1 MIISK
6 EHIFKISKNIL
17 PFSDAG
23 STNFSLFQLLRL
35 SLFQISVGMAT
46 VMLAGTLNRVMI
58 VELLV
63 PASLVAIMIAIPVLI
78 APLRTFYGH
87 KSDTYKSFI
96 GWKRIPYMWF
106 GSLFQFGGLAIMPF
120 AIIILSGDQTV
131 GPSWAGEVLVAI
143 AFLFT
148 GIGMH
153 ITQTVGLALAADRA
167 TKENRPRV
175 VALLYFMFLFGMG
188 ISAVVI
194 GILLADFSK
203 LRLIQVVQGSAVLTL
218 ILNLVAVW
226 RQEQIIINQ
235 QKNDKSEKFFLSWKK
250 FISDRK
256 TNSLIWVVFW
266 GTLAF
271 SMQDVLLEPYGGQI
285 LGLSVSET
293 TNLTGV
299 WALGALLGLALAANN
314 SKKTVSSVSNAMTAL
329 LIGIVGFSAII
340 FSSPMQFPFLY
351 FLGTLFIGF
360 GTGLFSVS
368 LLIIAMALSS
378 KTNLGSGFILG
389 SWGAA
394 QAIGAGLGIAVG
406 GILRDLV
413 NKIALSGYLGST
425 FENNSI
431 GYIFVYHLEILFIF
445 ITLIVL
451 GMLSQEINKRK
462 IKDHDQ
468 KSFGFSIVQLYNF
481 L

>member
-63 PASLVAIMIAIPVLI
+63 PASLVAVMIAIPVLI

-120 AIIILSGDQTV
+120 AIIVLSGDQTV

-406 GILRDLV
+406 GILRDVV

-468 KSFGFSIVQLYNF
+468 KSFGLTEIPS
-481 L
+481 

>member
-406 GILRDLV
+406 GILRDVV

-451 GMLSQEINKRK
+451 GMLSQEIKKRK
-462 IKDHDQ
+462 IKDHAQ
-468 KSFGFSIVQLYNF
+468 KSFGLTEIPS
-481 L
+481 

>member
-6 EHIFKISKNIL
+6 EHIFKLSKNIL

-23 STNFSLFQLLRL
+23 SANFSLFQLLRL

-406 GILRDLV
+406 GILRDVV

-468 KSFGFSIVQLYNF
+468 KSFGLTEIPS
-481 L
+481 

>member
-23 STNFSLFQLLRL
+23 SANFSLFQLLRL

-63 PASLVAIMIAIPVLI
+63 PASLVAVMIAIPVLI

-406 GILRDLV
+406 GILRDVV

-462 IKDHDQ
+462 IKDHAQ
-468 KSFGFSIVQLYNF
+468 KSFGLTEIPS
-481 L
+481 

>member
-23 STNFSLFQLLRL
+23 SANFSLFQLLRL

-226 RQEQIIINQ
+226 RQEQMIINS
-235 QKNDKSEKFFLSWKK
+235 QKNDKPEKFFLSWKK

-406 GILRDLV
+406 GILRDVV

-445 ITLIVL
+445 ITLIAL

-462 IKDHDQ
+462 IKDHAQ
-468 KSFGFSIVQLYNF
+468 KSFGLTEIPS
-481 L
+481 

>member
-1 MIISK
+1 
-6 EHIFKISKNIL
+6 
-17 PFSDAG
+17 
-23 STNFSLFQLLRL
+23 
-35 SLFQISVGMAT
+35 MAT

-63 PASLVAIMIAIPVLI
+63 PASLVAVMIAIPVLI

-87 KSDTYKSFI
+87 KSDTYRSFI

-194 GILLADFSK
+194 GTLLADFSK

-218 ILNLVAVW
+218 FLNLVAVW
-226 RQEQIIINQ
+226 RQEQIIINN
-235 QKNDKSEKFFLSWKK
+235 QKNHKSEKFILSWKK
-250 FISDRK
+250 FISDSQ

-285 LGLSVSET
+285 LGLSVAET

-314 SKKTVSSVSNAMTAL
+314 SKKTVSSVSNAMTAI

-406 GILRDLV
+406 GILRDVV

-431 GYIFVYHLEILFIF
+431 GYIFVYHLEILLIF
-445 ITLIVL
+445 ITLIAL

-462 IKDHDQ
+462 IKDHAQ
-468 KSFGFSIVQLYNF
+468 KSFGLSEIPS
-481 L
+481 

>member
-23 STNFSLFQLLRL
+23 SANFSLFQLLRL

-235 QKNDKSEKFFLSWKK
+235 QKNDKFEKFFLSWKK

-394 QAIGAGLGIAVG
+394 QALGAGLGIAVG
-406 GILRDLV
+406 GILRDVV

-468 KSFGFSIVQLYNF
+468 KSFGLTEIPS
-481 L
+481 

>member
-23 STNFSLFQLLRL
+23 SANFSLFQLLRL

-406 GILRDLV
+406 GILRDVV
-413 NKIALSGYLGST
+413 NKIALSGYLGAT

-445 ITLIVL
+445 ITLIAL

-468 KSFGFSIVQLYNF
+468 KSFGLTEMPS
-481 L
+481 

>member
-394 QAIGAGLGIAVG
+394 QAIGAGLGIALG
-406 GILRDLV
+406 GILRDVV

-468 KSFGFSIVQLYNF
+468 KRFGLTEIPS
-481 L
+481 

>member
-1 MIISK
+1 MIVSK

-63 PASLVAIMIAIPVLI
+63 PASLVAVMIAIPVLI
-78 APLRTFYGH
+78 APLRTFYGY

-188 ISAVVI
+188 ISAIVI
-194 GILLADFSK
+194 GLLLADFSK

-226 RQEQIIINQ
+226 RQEQVIINNQ
-235 QKNDKSEKFFLSWKK
+235 RNDKSEKFFLSWKK

-406 GILRDLV
+406 GILRDVV
-413 NKIALSGYLGST
+413 NKLALSGYLGST

-445 ITLIVL
+445 ITLIAL

-462 IKDHDQ
+462 IKDHAQ
-468 KSFGFSIVQLYNF
+468 KSFGLTEIPS
-481 L
+481 

>member
-23 STNFSLFQLLRL
+23 SANFSLFQLLRL

-131 GPSWAGEVLVAI
+131 GTSWAGEVLVAI

-218 ILNLVAVW
+218 FLNLVAVW
-226 RQEQIIINQ
+226 RQEQIIINN

-406 GILRDLV
+406 GILRDVV

-445 ITLIVL
+445 ITLIAL
-451 GMLSQEINKRK
+451 GILSQEINKRK
-462 IKDHDQ
+462 IKDHAQ
-468 KSFGFSIVQLYNF
+468 KSFGLTEIPS
-481 L
+481 

>member
-1 MIISK
+1 MIVSK

-63 PASLVAIMIAIPVLI
+63 PASLVAVMIAIPVLI
-78 APLRTFYGH
+78 APLRTFYGY

-188 ISAVVI
+188 VSAVVI
-194 GILLADFSK
+194 GLLLADFSK

-226 RQEQIIINQ
+226 RQEQIIINN
-235 QKNDKSEKFFLSWKK
+235 QKNDKPEKFFLSWKK

-406 GILRDLV
+406 GILRDVV
-413 NKIALSGYLGST
+413 NKLALSGYLGST

-445 ITLIVL
+445 ITLIAL

-462 IKDHDQ
+462 IKDHSQ
-468 KSFGFSIVQLYNF
+468 KSFGLTEIPS
-481 L
+481 

>member
-23 STNFSLFQLLRL
+23 SANFSLFQLLRL

-271 SMQDVLLEPYGGQI
+271 SMQDVLLEQYGGQI

-406 GILRDLV
+406 GILRDVV

-462 IKDHDQ
+462 IKDNDQ
-468 KSFGFSIVQLYNF
+468 KSFGFTEIPS
-481 L
+481 

>member
-23 STNFSLFQLLRL
+23 SANFSLFQLLRL

-153 ITQTVGLALAADRA
+153 ITQTVGLALAADKA

-226 RQEQIIINQ
+226 RQEQIIINN
-235 QKNDKSEKFFLSWKK
+235 QKNAKSEKFFLSWKK

-406 GILRDLV
+406 GILRDVV

-468 KSFGFSIVQLYNF
+468 KSFGLTEMPS
-481 L
+481 

>member
-1 MIISK
+1 MIVSK

-63 PASLVAIMIAIPVLI
+63 PASLVAVMIAIPVLI
-78 APLRTFYGH
+78 APLRTFYGY

-188 ISAVVI
+188 VSAVVI
-194 GILLADFSK
+194 GLLLADFSK

-226 RQEQIIINQ
+226 RQEQIIISN

-314 SKKTVSSVSNAMTAL
+314 SKKTVFSVSNAMTAL

-406 GILRDLV
+406 GILRDVV
-413 NKIALSGYLGST
+413 NKLALSGYLGST

-445 ITLIVL
+445 ITLIAL

-462 IKDHDQ
+462 IKDHTQ
-468 KSFGFSIVQLYNF
+468 KRFGLTEIPS
-481 L
+481 

>member
-406 GILRDLV
+406 GILRDIV

-462 IKDHDQ
+462 IKDHAQ
-468 KSFGFSIVQLYNF
+468 KSFGLTEIPS
-481 L
+481 

>member
-23 STNFSLFQLLRL
+23 SANFSLFQLLRL

-226 RQEQIIINQ
+226 RQEQIIINH

-406 GILRDLV
+406 GILRDVV

-468 KSFGFSIVQLYNF
+468 KSFGLTEIPS
-481 L
+481 

>member
-78 APLRTFYGH
+78 APLRTFYGY

-226 RQEQIIINQ
+226 RQEQIIINH

-299 WALGALLGLALAANN
+299 WALGALIGLALAANN

-406 GILRDLV
+406 GILRDVV

-468 KSFGFSIVQLYNF
+468 KSFGLTEIPS
-481 L
+481 

>member
-1 MIISK
+1 MIVSK

-58 VELLV
+58 VEFLI
-63 PASLVAIMIAIPVLI
+63 PASLVAVMIAIPVLI
-78 APLRTFYGH
+78 APLRTFYGY

-194 GILLADFSK
+194 GLLLADFSK

-226 RQEQIIINQ
+226 RQEQIIINN

-406 GILRDLV
+406 GILRDVV
-413 NKIALSGYLGST
+413 NKLALSGYLGST

-445 ITLIVL
+445 ITLIAL

-462 IKDHDQ
+462 IKDHAQ
-468 KSFGFSIVQLYNF
+468 KSFGLTEIPS
-481 L
+481 

>member
-6 EHIFKISKNIL
+6 EHIFKMSKNIL

-394 QAIGAGLGIAVG
+394 QAIGAGLGLAVG
-406 GILRDLV
+406 GILRDVV

-468 KSFGFSIVQLYNF
+468 KSFGLTEIPS
-481 L
+481 

>member
-1 MIISK
+1 MIVFK

-63 PASLVAIMIAIPVLI
+63 PASLVAVMIAIPVLI
-78 APLRTFYGH
+78 APLRTFYGY

-188 ISAVVI
+188 VSAVVI
-194 GILLADFSK
+194 GLLLADFSK

-226 RQEQIIINQ
+226 RQEQVIINN

-406 GILRDLV
+406 GILRDVV
-413 NKIALSGYLGST
+413 NKLALSGYLGST

-445 ITLIVL
+445 ITLIAL

-462 IKDHDQ
+462 IKDHTQ
-468 KSFGFSIVQLYNF
+468 KRFGLTEIPS
-481 L
+481 

>member
-299 WALGALLGLALAANN
+299 WSLGALLGLALAANN

-406 GILRDLV
+406 GILRDVV

-468 KSFGFSIVQLYNF
+468 KSFGLTEIPS
-481 L
+481 

>member
-63 PASLVAIMIAIPVLI
+63 PASLVAVMIAIPVLI
-78 APLRTFYGH
+78 APLRTFYGY

-194 GILLADFSK
+194 GLLLADFSK

-226 RQEQIIINQ
+226 RQEQIIINN

-329 LIGIVGFSAII
+329 LMGIVGFSAII

-406 GILRDLV
+406 GILRDVV
-413 NKIALSGYLGST
+413 NKLALSGYLGST

-445 ITLIVL
+445 ITLIAL

-462 IKDHDQ
+462 IKDHAQ
-468 KSFGFSIVQLYNF
+468 KSFGLTEIPS
-481 L
+481 

>member
-23 STNFSLFQLLRL
+23 SANFSLFQLLRL

-63 PASLVAIMIAIPVLI
+63 PASLVAVMIAIPVLI

-87 KSDTYKSFI
+87 KSDTYRSFI

-120 AIIILSGDQTV
+120 SIIILSGDQTV

-226 RQEQIIINQ
+226 RQEQIIINN
-235 QKNDKSEKFFLSWKK
+235 QKNVKSEKFFLSWKK

-406 GILRDLV
+406 GILRDVV

-468 KSFGFSIVQLYNF
+468 KSFGLTEMPS
-481 L
+481 

>member
-23 STNFSLFQLLRL
+23 SANFSLFQLLRL

-285 LGLSVSET
+285 LRLSVSET

-406 GILRDLV
+406 GILRDVV

-468 KSFGFSIVQLYNF
+468 KSFGLTEIPS
-481 L
+481 

>member
-23 STNFSLFQLLRL
+23 SANFSLFQLLRL

-406 GILRDLV
+406 GILRDVV

-468 KSFGFSIVQLYNF
+468 KSFGLTEIPS
-481 L
+481 

>member
-63 PASLVAIMIAIPVLI
+63 PASLVAVMIAIPVLI

-87 KSDTYKSFI
+87 KSDIYRSFI

-218 ILNLVAVW
+218 FLNLVAVW
-226 RQEQIIINQ
+226 RQEQIIINN

-314 SKKTVSSVSNAMTAL
+314 SKKTVSSVNNAMTAL

-406 GILRDLV
+406 GILRDVV

-431 GYIFVYHLEILFIF
+431 GYIFVYHLEILLIF
-445 ITLIVL
+445 ITLIAL

-462 IKDHDQ
+462 IKDHAQ
-468 KSFGFSIVQLYNF
+468 KSFGLTEIP
-481 L
+481 

>member
-23 STNFSLFQLLRL
+23 SANFSLFQLLRL

-406 GILRDLV
+406 GILRDVV

-462 IKDHDQ
+462 IKDHAQ
-468 KSFGFSIVQLYNF
+468 KSFGLTEIPS
-481 L
+481 

>member
-6 EHIFKISKNIL
+6 DHLFKISKKIL
-17 PFSDAG
+17 PFSDAA
-23 STNFSLFQLLRL
+23 SSKFSLLQLLRL
-35 SLFQISVGMAT
+35 SLFQVSVGMAT

-63 PASLVAIMIAIPVLI
+63 PASLVAVMIAIPVLI
-78 APLRTFYGH
+78 APMRTFYGH
-87 KSDTYKSFI
+87 KSDTYKSLI

-106 GSLFQFGGLAIMPF
+106 GSLFQFGGLAVMPF

-131 GPSWAGEVLVAI
+131 GPDWAGEVLVAI
-143 AFLFT
+143 AFLLT

-153 ITQTVGLALAADRA
+153 ITQTVGLALAADKA
-167 TKENRPRV
+167 TKETRPRV

-188 ISAVVI
+188 VSAIVI
-194 GILLADFSK
+194 GALLEDFSK

-218 ILNLVAVW
+218 ILNLIAVW
-226 RQEQIIINQ
+226 RQERIIII
-235 QKNDKSEKFFLSWKK
+235 KNAMNKSEDRFFISWKK

-256 TNSLIWVVFW
+256 SNSLIWVVFW

-285 LGLSVSET
+285 LGLSVSDT
-293 TNLTGV
+293 TNLTGI
-299 WALGALLGLALAANN
+299 WAIGALLGLALAANN
-314 SKKTVSSVSNAMTAL
+314 SKKTISSVSNAMTAL
-329 LIGIVGFSAII
+329 LLGIVGFSAII

-351 FLGTLFIGF
+351 YLGTLFIGF

-378 KTNLGSGFILG
+378 AIKLGSGFVLG
-389 SWGAA
+389 SWGAS
-394 QAIGAGLGIAVG
+394 QAIGAGLGIAIG
-406 GILRDLV
+406 GIIRDIV
-413 NKIALSGYLGST
+413 NKMALNGYFGST

-445 ITLIVL
+445 ITLIAL
-451 GMLSQEINKRK
+451 GMLSQELNKRK
-462 IKDHDQ
+462 IKNNGQ
-468 KSFGFSIVQLYNF
+468 KSFGLTEIPS
-481 L
+481 

>member
-58 VELLV
+58 VEFLI
-63 PASLVAIMIAIPVLI
+63 PASLVAVMIAIPVLI
-78 APLRTFYGH
+78 APLRTFYGY

-194 GILLADFSK
+194 GLLLADFSK

-226 RQEQIIINQ
+226 RQEQVIINNQ
-235 QKNDKSEKFFLSWKK
+235 RNDKSEKFFLSWKK

-406 GILRDLV
+406 GILRDVV
-413 NKIALSGYLGST
+413 NKLALSGYLGST

-445 ITLIVL
+445 ITLIAL

-462 IKDHDQ
+462 IKDHAQ
-468 KSFGFSIVQLYNF
+468 KSFGLTEIPS
-481 L
+481 

>member
-226 RQEQIIINQ
+226 RQEKIIINQ

-413 NKIALSGYLGST
+413 NKLALSGYLGST

-468 KSFGFSIVQLYNF
+468 KSFGLTEIPS
-481 L
+481 

>member
-1 MIISK
+1 MIVSK

-63 PASLVAIMIAIPVLI
+63 PASLVAVMIAIPVLI
-78 APLRTFYGH
+78 APLRTFYGY

-175 VALLYFMFLFGMG
+175 VALLYFMLLFGMG

-194 GILLADFSK
+194 GLLLADFSK

-226 RQEQIIINQ
+226 RQEQIIINN

-406 GILRDLV
+406 GILRDVV
-413 NKIALSGYLGST
+413 NKLALSGYLGST

-445 ITLIVL
+445 ITLIAL

-462 IKDHDQ
+462 IKDHAQ
-468 KSFGFSIVQLYNF
+468 KSFGLTEIPS
-481 L
+481 

>member
-1 MIISK
+1 MIVSK

-63 PASLVAIMIAIPVLI
+63 PASLVAVMIAIPVLI
-78 APLRTFYGH
+78 APLRTFYGY

-188 ISAVVI
+188 VSAVVI
-194 GILLADFSK
+194 GLLLADFSK

-226 RQEQIIINQ
+226 RQEQVIINN

-314 SKKTVSSVSNAMTAL
+314 SKKTVFSVSNAMTAL

-406 GILRDLV
+406 GILRDVV
-413 NKIALSGYLGST
+413 NKLALSGYLGST

-445 ITLIVL
+445 ITLIAL

-462 IKDHDQ
+462 IKDHAQ
-468 KSFGFSIVQLYNF
+468 KSFGLTEIPS
-481 L
+481 

>member
-226 RQEQIIINQ
+226 RQEQIIINN

-394 QAIGAGLGIAVG
+394 QAIGAGLGIALG
-406 GILRDLV
+406 GILRDVV

-445 ITLIVL
+445 ITLIAL

-468 KSFGFSIVQLYNF
+468 KSFGLTEIPS
-481 L
+481 

>member
-1 MIISK
+1 
-6 EHIFKISKNIL
+6 
-17 PFSDAG
+17 
-23 STNFSLFQLLRL
+23 
-35 SLFQISVGMAT
+35 MAT

-153 ITQTVGLALAADRA
+153 ITQTVGLAVAADRA

-406 GILRDLV
+406 GILRDVV

-468 KSFGFSIVQLYNF
+468 KSFGLTEIPS
-481 L
+481 

>member
-175 VALLYFMFLFGMG
+175 VALLYFMFLLGMG

-226 RQEQIIINQ
+226 RQEKIIINQ

-406 GILRDLV
+406 GILRDVV

-468 KSFGFSIVQLYNF
+468 KSFGLTEIPS
-481 L
+481 

>member
-1 MIISK
+1 MIVSK

-63 PASLVAIMIAIPVLI
+63 PASLVAVMIAIPVLI
-78 APLRTFYGH
+78 APLRTFYGY

-194 GILLADFSK
+194 GLLLADFSK

-226 RQEQIIINQ
+226 RQEQVIINN

-406 GILRDLV
+406 GILRDVV
-413 NKIALSGYLGST
+413 NKLALSGYLGST

-445 ITLIVL
+445 ITLIAL

-462 IKDHDQ
+462 IKDHTQ
-468 KSFGFSIVQLYNF
+468 KRFGLTEIPS
-481 L
+481 

>member
-63 PASLVAIMIAIPVLI
+63 PASLVAVMIAIPVLI

-153 ITQTVGLALAADRA
+153 ITQTVGLALAADKA

-226 RQEQIIINQ
+226 RQEQIIINN
-235 QKNDKSEKFFLSWKK
+235 QKNYKSEKFFLSWKK

-413 NKIALSGYLGST
+413 NEIALSGYLGST

-445 ITLIVL
+445 ITLIAL

-462 IKDHDQ
+462 IKDHAQ
-468 KSFGFSIVQLYNF
+468 KSFGLTEIPS
-481 L
+481 

>member
-63 PASLVAIMIAIPVLI
+63 PASLVAVMIAIPVLI

-218 ILNLVAVW
+218 FLNLVAVW
-226 RQEQIIINQ
+226 RQEQIIINN

-406 GILRDLV
+406 GILRDVV

-431 GYIFVYHLEILFIF
+431 GYIFVYHLEILLIF
-445 ITLIVL
+445 ITLIAL

-462 IKDHDQ
+462 IKDHSQ
-468 KSFGFSIVQLYNF
+468 KSFGLTEIPS
-481 L
+481 